1 MRNTQQSKP
10 IFRFSSTVMAKM
22 KSADSIYA
30 ALGLEPTGY
39 LRPCYALNQ
48 MSLELAMAAASPTA
62 LNRMLARGRNLTL
75 GEDQVMGWGGL
86 AWEYGSLEWTTL
98 PDGTIQLTSARLT
111 SGIYS
116 YFTVIF
122 KNIFCAPFLYGDFSS
137 HTHCTIQHTV
147 PQPEPSISLFS
158 RHRVIRKG
166 LSCGIAISHFVLP
179 IYPSP

>member
-98 PDGTIQLTSARLT
+98 PDGTVQLTSARLT

-116 YFTVIF
+116 YSTANFKIF
-122 KNIFCAPFLYGDFSS
+122 VTEIFQAIHTAQYNIPFLS
-137 HTHCTIQHTV
+137 Q
-147 PQPEPSISLFS
+147 
-158 RHRVIRKG
+158 
-166 LSCGIAISHFVLP
+166 
-179 IYPSP
+179 SPA